1 MSYSTG
7 NPNELLSPYGE
18 LIPSEVKVRL
28 ERAGGQLLRKAPAA
42 GSTVDREGFLNN
54 YAVVPQMSY
63 AAGDTPKQQ
72 QQLGAIYAAATWGL
86 VALAAAVTY
95 ASLSV

>member
-7 NPNELLSPYGE
+7 NPNEFFSPYGE
-18 LIPSEVKVRL
+18 LIPAEVKVRL
-28 ERAGGQLLRKAPAA
+28 EREGGNFLRKAPAS

-63 AAGDTPKQQ
+63 ATGDAPKQQ
-72 QQLGAIYAAATWGL
+72 QRLGVIYAVATWGL

-95 ASLSV
+95 ASFSL

>member
-18 LIPSEVKVRL
+18 LVPSEVKVRL
-28 ERAGGQLLRKAPAA
+28 ERAGGQLLRKAPTA
-42 GSTVDREGFLNN
+42 GATVDREGFLNN

-63 AAGDTPKQQ
+63 ASGDTPKQQ

>member
-28 ERAGGQLLRKAPAA
+28 EQAGGQLLRKAPTP

-63 AAGDTPKQQ
+63 AAGDTPEQQ
-72 QQLGAIYAAATWGL
+72 QQLGAIYAVATWGL

-95 ASLSV
+95 ASLSL